1 MTKTILTRKD
11 LSQRLLYN
19 AKGDCIYRLARIG
32 VFTLP
37 AIVLAILAPWY
48 VAVGIGAVFAALI
61 IWSLLAYQ
69 QTKRIVENGEIAVL
83 QEPLTEIRKRKNA
96 HYATLSRP
104 EIDFIFREAHHK
116 VRGVDHVLAEM
127 SAVGDLF
134 YLVFADRKH
143 KKIALYYN
151 MNHYEIV

>member
-11 LSQRLLYN
+11 LNQRLLYN

-61 IWSLLAYQ
+61 VWSLLAYL
-69 QTKRIVENGEIAVL
+69 QTERIVENGEIEVRRL
-83 QEPLTEIRKRKNA
+83 KNG
-96 HYATLSRP
+96 HYATISRP
-104 EIDFIFREAHHK
+104 EIDFIFRKAHHR

-151 MNHYEIV
+151 TSHYEIV